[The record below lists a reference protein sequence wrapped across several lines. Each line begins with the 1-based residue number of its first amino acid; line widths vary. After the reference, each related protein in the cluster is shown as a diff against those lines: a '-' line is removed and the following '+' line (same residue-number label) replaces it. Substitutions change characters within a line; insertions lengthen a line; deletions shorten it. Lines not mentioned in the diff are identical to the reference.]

1 MSEFTITD
9 YEKEIILRAFKE
21 GLKKAVYYLA
31 INRNGKQLVGVQ
43 EKPLKEVYEAIDKN
57 EWWALTEN
65 EMIEIK
71 YDLKD

>member
-1 MSEFTITD
+1 MSELTITD

-21 GLKKAVYYLA
+21 ELKKAVYYLA
-31 INRNGKQLVGVQ
+31 INKNGKQLVGVQ